1 MTGAGPAGLDWNS
14 TAGEARFVIAGR
26 AAATLQRAFGEAK
39 NAEAPLSVANQAN
52 RSSIVSAALR
62 GSSEEPTRLRTG
74 ADDCE
79 RFGNRKSCTLCTQS
93 VQNRV
98 INSYG

>member
-26 AAATLQRAFGEAK
+26 AAATLHRAFGEAK

-52 RSSIVSAALR
+52 QSSIVSAQR
-62 GSSEEPTRLRTG
+62 SGFDREEPTKSRYD
-74 ADDCE
+74 ADDCKHLICE
-79 RFGNRKSCTLCTQS
+79 HFASWG
-93 VQNRV
+93 V
-98 INSYG
+98 Y